1 MFCICRIHVGDL
13 LAQGVENGGA
23 KLQTLKYRVV
33 RANKSY
39 CGEIDVGVTFTP
51 KVYIL
56 HKFHYLLNYKL

>member
-1 MFCICRIHVGDL
+1 VGDL

-51 KVYIL
+51 KVFFTNCMI
-56 HKFHYLLNYKL
+56 YLFINYDPSTQ

>member
-1 MFCICRIHVGDL
+1 VGDL

-51 KVYIL
+51 KVFFTTL
-56 HKFHYLLNYKL
+56 HDLLNYELYYSTQ